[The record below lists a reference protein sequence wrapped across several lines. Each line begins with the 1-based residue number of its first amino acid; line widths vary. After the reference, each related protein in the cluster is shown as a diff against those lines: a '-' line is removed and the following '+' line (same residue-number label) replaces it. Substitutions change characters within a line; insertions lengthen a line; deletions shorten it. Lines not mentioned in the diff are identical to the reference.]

1 MRRRKKETERIRVD
15 RGGGKMSP
23 PVDLQ
28 KDLIVAILMSMVG
41 VIMAVLICWGQH
53 PPNKEF
59 DSLYTFR
66 FMWECPS
73 TSPGEGFSLG
83 VF

>member
-15 RGGGKMSP
+15 RAGGKMSP

-41 VIMAVLICWGQH
+41 VIMAVLIC
-53 PPNKEF
+53 
-59 DSLYTFR
+59 
-66 FMWECPS
+66 
-73 TSPGEGFSLG
+73 
-83 VF
+83 